1 MSIYAPAGTN
11 GGSAPSSPVS
21 GMTKRSKKRLTPKLS
36 LSSNVNEDEIQAVVK
51 FGSTHS
57 LHLTPTSNPG
67 SQNSNFDPAHFA
79 APRTASAPFSSPD
92 ERYFGARSISESF
105 GQSPVA
111 HLDMSSAARCTSDS
125 FVSEHEP
132 VVYESIAGSISPR
145 SSLNEYARHLKD
157 GEDKRYSDPIE
168 AWTRQ
173 DEAGHQ
179 RGDGAEGE
187 MRLADLAAVERV
199 LATTI

>member
-1 MSIYAPAGTN
+1 MSIYASAGTN
-11 GGSAPSSPVS
+11 GGSAPSSPVL
-21 GMTKRSKKRLTPKLS
+21 GMTKRSKKRLPPKLG
-36 LSSNVNEDEIQAVVK
+36 LSSSVNDDEIQALVE
-51 FGSTHS
+51 FGRAHS
-57 LHLTPTSNPG
+57 LHLTPTSNSG
-67 SQNSNFDPAHFA
+67 SQNSDFDPAHLA
-79 APRTASAPFSSPD
+79 APRTASAPFSSPG
-92 ERYFGARSISESF
+92 EHYFGARSISESF

-111 HLDMSSAARCTSDS
+111 HLDMSLTARCTSDS

-132 VVYESIAGSISPR
+132 VVYGSIAGSISPR

-157 GEDKRYSDPIE
+157 EEDKRNSDPIE
-168 AWTRQ
+168 AWARQ

-187 MRLADLAAVERV
+187 LHLADLAAVERV